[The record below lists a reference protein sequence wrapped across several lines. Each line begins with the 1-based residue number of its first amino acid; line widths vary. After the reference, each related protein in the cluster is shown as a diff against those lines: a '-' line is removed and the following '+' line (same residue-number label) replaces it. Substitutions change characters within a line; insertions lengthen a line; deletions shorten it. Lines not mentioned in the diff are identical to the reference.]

1 MIIHREYS
9 SAYPTTF
16 TIYRD
21 SIVTENWNIPYVYG
35 HIDLQTMRPRRK
47 NPKIAKVFSQMG
59 IVEELGSGMRKMFKY
74 TPLYANGK
82 VPIIEE
88 QDVYRIE
95 IPYLP
100 TLQSTKGGS
109 GQKSGPESGPEST
122 QKRIIKLL
130 TDNPNITSRQIAE
143 NLKMAR
149 SGISKHLHLL
159 QESGK
164 IKHVGPNKGG
174 HWEVME

>member
-1 MIIHREYS
+1 
-9 SAYPTTF
+9 
-16 TIYRD
+16 
-21 SIVTENWNIPYVYG
+21 
-35 HIDLQTMRPRRK
+35 
-47 NPKIAKVFSQMG
+47 
-59 IVEELGSGMRKMFKY
+59 MFKY

-82 VPIIEE
+82 EPVIEE

-95 IPYLP
+95 IPYVP

-109 GQKSGPESGPEST
+109 GPESGPESRPETT

-130 TDNPNITSRQIAE
+130 IDNPNITSRQIAE

-159 QESGK
+159 QESGR

-174 HWEVME
+174 HWDVID

>member
-1 MIIHREYS
+1 
-9 SAYPTTF
+9 
-16 TIYRD
+16 
-21 SIVTENWNIPYVYG
+21 
-35 HIDLQTMRPRRK
+35 
-47 NPKIAKVFSQMG
+47 
-59 IVEELGSGMRKMFKY
+59 MFKY

-82 VPIIEE
+82 DPVIEE

-95 IPYLP
+95 IPYIP
-100 TLQSTKGGS
+100 TLQSTGGR
-109 GQKSGPESGPEST
+109 SGPETT
-122 QKRIIKLL
+122 QKRIIILL

-164 IKHVGPNKGG
+164 IKHIGPNKGG
-174 HWEVME
+174 HWEVIE

>member
-1 MIIHREYS
+1 
-9 SAYPTTF
+9 
-16 TIYRD
+16 
-21 SIVTENWNIPYVYG
+21 
-35 HIDLQTMRPRRK
+35 
-47 NPKIAKVFSQMG
+47 MG

-74 TPLYANGK
+74 TPLYSNGK
-82 VPIIEE
+82 EPVIEE

-95 IPYLP
+95 IPYVP
-100 TLQSTKGGS
+100 TLQSTEGGT
-109 GQKSGPESGPEST
+109 GQKSGPESGPETT

-130 TDNPNITSRQIAE
+130 TDNPNIISRQIAE

-164 IKHVGPNKGG
+164 IKHIGPNKGG
-174 HWEVME
+174 HWEVIE